1 MDLISGL
8 LNPSTGKIT
17 LDGKE
22 VLLTS
27 DEWRKSI
34 GYVTQSNYLVD
45 DTIKENILFGLS
57 DYSKFDDKRF
67 KKAIKDSQLDIF
79 INQLSEGVNYKVGEN
94 GIKLSGGQKQR
105 ISIARTLYLN
115 PKVLIFDEITNSLD
129 KETSASLL
137 DCLNELSGKITI
149 IYITHDDQVID
160 NANTVYKIEKNKN
173 EESSKLIE
181 IKKM

>member
-57 DYSKFDDKRF
+57 DYSKFDEKRF
-67 KKAIKDSQLDIF
+67 KRL
-79 INQLSEGVNYKVGEN
+79 
-94 GIKLSGGQKQR
+94 
-105 ISIARTLYLN
+105 
-115 PKVLIFDEITNSLD
+115 
-129 KETSASLL
+129 
-137 DCLNELSGKITI
+137 
-149 IYITHDDQVID
+149 
-160 NANTVYKIEKNKN
+160 
-173 EESSKLIE
+173 
-181 IKKM
+181 